1 MSLPLAWFVGIACG
15 QGLAGIFI
23 VRLVLT
29 ALETTVICF
38 IWQRRNWSRVSIEN
52 EARAAPVL

>member
-1 MSLPLAWFVGIACG
+1 LSLPLAWFVGIACG

-29 ALETTVICF
+29 ALETAVICVV
-38 IWQRRNWSRVSIEN
+38 WRRGRWRGVRVGV
-52 EARAAPVL
+52 P